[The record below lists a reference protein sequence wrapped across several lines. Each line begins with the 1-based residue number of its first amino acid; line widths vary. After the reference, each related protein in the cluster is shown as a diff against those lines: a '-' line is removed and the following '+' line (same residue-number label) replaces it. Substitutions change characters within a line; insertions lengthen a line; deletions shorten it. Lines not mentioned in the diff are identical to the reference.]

1 MLWIDHI
8 ESHIFA
14 NLIERSVEDLRFP
27 IVCLTVSGGHNEL
40 YLWKS
45 LFELELLGQTRDDAA
60 GEAFDKV
67 SKAMGYGF
75 PGGPAIAKLASEWS
89 GEYRALFPVSLLE
102 EDSLDFS
109 FSGLKSAVKREIDRR
124 AGDGK
129 LSQDDEREIAFEF
142 EQAVVRILTT
152 KLFRAAHSHQVST
165 VLLAG

>member
-1 MLWIDHI
+1 VLWIDHI

-14 NLIERSVEDLRFP
+14 NLIERSTEDLQFP

-75 PGGPAIAKLASEWS
+75 PGGPAIAKLASEWM

-124 AGDGK
+124 AGDGE

-152 KLFRAAHSHQVST
+152 KLFRAAHRHQVST